1 MPHPT
6 PHERATAVAR
16 VMAGESRRGVAKSMG
31 VSDGTVRRW
40 IAQAERRGTAQEET
54 LAMNAQSLAERI
66 MQRQEEVRDQLLER
80 ISALIPVTDD
90 LRAVATAYGIVTDKS
105 LLTAGKPTGIHEH
118 RASDPL
124 DAEIEQLLS
133 EEAAKRGD
141 AAESG

>member
-1 MPHPT
+1 
-6 PHERATAVAR
+6 
-16 VMAGESRRGVAKSMG
+16 MAGESRRKVAADMN

-40 IAQAERRGTAQEET
+40 LERAERRESAQDEKM
-54 LAMNAQSLAERI
+54 ADDAASLAERI
-66 MQRQEEVRDQLLER
+66 AAKQEQVREQLLRR
-80 ISALIPVTDD
+80 IAELAPTTDD

-133 EEAAKRGD
+133 EEAAKRHGD
-141 AAESG
+141 AAEADAG